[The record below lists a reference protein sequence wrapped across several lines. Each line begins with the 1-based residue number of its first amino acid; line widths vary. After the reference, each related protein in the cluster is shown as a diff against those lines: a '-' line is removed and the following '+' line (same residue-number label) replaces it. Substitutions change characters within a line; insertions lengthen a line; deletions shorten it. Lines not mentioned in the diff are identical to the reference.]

1 MIDLGLKVTKRPPT
15 AANIIKQIT
24 FGTAVGFTKTA
35 KSAQAA
41 VQGEVTH
48 DFTYR
53 NNWLPQSNKFGIRV
67 KSAKPTDLTAEIYT
81 AAGWL
86 AKQKIG
92 GTAYAGQ
99 GRRVYPYFYNGK
111 LYVAIPSKD
120 LRPQKSTTV
129 LKRSLWP
136 QNLKNRFVFKTK
148 KKGTLVLAVRTG
160 PAKKDIQIM
169 YILVD
174 AIQFKKKDA
183 FTPPIQKVVDRE
195 LHANVLTGISQALAT
210 AK

>member
-1 MIDLGLKVTKRPPT
+1 MINLGLKVTKRPPT

-35 KSAQAA
+35 KTAQAA

-53 NNWLPQSNKFGIRV
+53 NNWLPQGNKFGIRITPATPT
-67 KSAKPTDLTAEIYT
+67 KLSASIQT

-92 GTAYAGQ
+92 GTASAGQ
-99 GRRVYPYFYNGK
+99 GRRVFPYFYEGK
-111 LYVAIPSKD
+111 LYVAIPSEE
-120 LRPQKSTTV
+120 LRPKGSTKV
-129 LKRSLWP
+129 LSRRLWP
-136 QNLKNRFVFKTK
+136 QNLKNRFVIP
-148 KKGTLVLAVRTG
+148 LANGNKLLGVRFG
-160 PAKKDIQIM
+160 PGRNDVSIM
-169 YILVD
+169 YILVPEVK
-174 AIQFKKKDA
+174 FKSKDA

-195 LHANVLTGISQALAT
+195 LHANVLTAISQALQT